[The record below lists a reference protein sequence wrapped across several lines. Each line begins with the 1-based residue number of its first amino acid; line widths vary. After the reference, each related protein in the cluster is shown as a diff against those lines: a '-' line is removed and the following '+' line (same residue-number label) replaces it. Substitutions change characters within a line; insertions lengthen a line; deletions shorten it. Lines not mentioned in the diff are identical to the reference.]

1 MTAIIEIRPQVWAV
15 KHNEHTL
22 RQHYFT
28 LQTAQMAAQE
38 LQGYP
43 QRPSR

>member
-1 MTAIIEIRPQVWAV
+1 MTAIIEIRARVWAV
-15 KHNEHTL
+15 KHDEHTL

-28 LQTAQMAAQE
+28 LQTAQMAAQQLE
-38 LQGYP
+38 SYR

>member
-15 KHNEHTL
+15 KYDGHAL

-28 LQTAQMAAQE
+28 LQTAQMAAQQ
-38 LQGYP
+38 LRSYRQ
-43 QRPSR
+43 